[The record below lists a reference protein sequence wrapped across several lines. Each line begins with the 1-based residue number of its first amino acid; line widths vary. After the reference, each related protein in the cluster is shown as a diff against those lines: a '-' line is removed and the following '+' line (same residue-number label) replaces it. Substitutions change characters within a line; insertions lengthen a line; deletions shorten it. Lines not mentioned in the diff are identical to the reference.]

1 LRLAGSNLA
10 LHYDEVVVATDL
22 SIEVPDG
29 QVSVLI
35 GPNGS
40 GKSTL
45 LRALARLL
53 KPKGGAVVLDG
64 REIHEYSTKE
74 VARRLAILPQTLIS
88 PESITVEELVAYG
101 RFPQRR
107 TIGGMRDEDREAI
120 DWALTVTGMRDL
132 RDRPVDQLSGGQRQ
146 RAWIALVLAQGTDL
160 ILLDEPTTFLD
171 IAYQLEVLELLRH
184 LNEAEGKTIVMV
196 LHDIN
201 MAAEYAHHLFAMKS
215 GQIVAQG
222 APKEIIC
229 RELVREVFGID
240 SHILVHPD
248 TDNPL
253 CVPIPEPGHVPSD
266 DEDADRELSAP
277 VG

>member
-1 LRLAGSNLA
+1 VRLTGTNLA
-10 LHYDEVVVATDL
+10 LHYDSVVVASDL

-29 QVSVLI
+29 EVSVLI

-53 KPKGGAVVLDG
+53 KPKDGAVVLDG
-64 REIHEYSTKE
+64 KEIDEYSTKE
-74 VARRLAILPQTLIS
+74 VARRLAILPQVLIS
-88 PESITVEELVAYG
+88 PEAITVEELVAYG

-107 TIGGMRDEDREAI
+107 SIAGLRDEDREAI
-120 DWALTVTGMRDL
+120 EWAMRVTNMLEL

-171 IAYQLEVLELLRH
+171 IAYQLEVLELLKH

-201 MAAEYAHHLFAMKS
+201 MACEYAHKLFALRD
-215 GQIVAQG
+215 GQMVAQG
-222 APKEIIC
+222 AP
-229 RELVREVFGID
+229 REVLTGELIRQVFQID
-240 SHILVHPD
+240 AHIVEHP
-248 TDNPL
+248 TSGAPM
-253 CVPIPEPGHVPSD
+253 CIPIPTPHAHIAHS
-266 DEDADRELSAP
+266 P
-277 VG
+277 VAVATA

>member
-1 LRLAGSNLA
+1 MRLTGSNLA
-10 LHYDEVVVATDL
+10 LHYDEVVVSTDL

-29 QVSVLI
+29 RVSVLI

-53 KPKGGAVVLDG
+53 KPKGGGVVLDG
-64 REIHEYSTKE
+64 KQIQDYSTKE
-74 VARRLAILPQTLIS
+74 VARRLAILPQTLIA
-88 PESITVEELVAYG
+88 PEAITVEELVAYG

-107 TIGGMRDEDREAI
+107 SIAGLRDEDREAI
-120 DWALTVTGMRDL
+120 HWAMEVTNTIEV

-171 IAYQLEVLELLRH
+171 IAYQLEVLELLKH
-184 LNEAEGKTIVMV
+184 LNEEAGKTVVMV

-201 MAAEYAHHLFAMKS
+201 MACEYAHRLFALREGEM
-215 GQIVAQG
+215 VAEGDPQEVLT
-222 APKEIIC
+222 ADLI
-229 RELVREVFGID
+229 RMVFGID
-240 SHILVHPD
+240 AHIVNHP
-248 TDNPL
+248 TSGSPM
-253 CVPIPEPGHVPSD
+253 CIPIPTAHEHAGRSAVPTP
-266 DEDADRELSAP
+266 A
-277 VG
+277 